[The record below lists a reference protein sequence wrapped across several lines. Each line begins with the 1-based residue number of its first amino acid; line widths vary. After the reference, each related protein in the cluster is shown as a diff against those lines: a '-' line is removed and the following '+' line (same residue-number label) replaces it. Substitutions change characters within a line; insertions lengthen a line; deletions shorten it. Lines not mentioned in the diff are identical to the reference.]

1 MDNKQYAIN
10 DIGFDSEFPEM
21 YRYEKLDSIK
31 LSRLYSNIILL
42 IYDNLQSE
50 DRNLVPGLR
59 MALKEIAE
67 IGEI

>member
-31 LSRLYSNIILL
+31 LSRLYSNIILV
-42 IYDNLQSE
+42 ICDNLQSE

>member
-10 DIGFDSEFPEM
+10 DIGFDNEFPEM

-31 LSRLYSNIILL
+31 LSRLYSNIILV
-42 IYDNLQSE
+42 ICDNLQSE